1 MAKNKLLN
9 YSVSIIIPMINE
21 INSLKKTMEI
31 ISKIR
36 CKKEYNIIVSK
47 KLTSKDTFLELNILK
62 KKYSNFYVYIQKK
75 KFVGGAIAK
84 GIEKSKNTH
93 IAIMAAD
100 METNPHDLK
109 KMVKISKHNL
119 KTIIS
124 GDRWLNKNSF
134 KQYSF
139 VKLILNFLAQKIIS
153 IFYNVS
159 LKDFT
164 FAYRIY
170 PKVALSKI
178 TIDELRHGFALE
190 LILKPIKLGYKV
202 INFPTKW
209 RARTEGNP
217 TSSLLTYYSFLKVLI
232 KNLI

>member
-1 MAKNKLLN
+1 MAKNKLPH
-9 YSVSIIIPMINE
+9 YSLSIIIPMINE
-21 INSLKKTMEI
+21 INSLKKTIEI
-31 ISKIR
+31 IDKIK
-36 CKKEYNIIVSK
+36 CKKEYNIIISK
-47 KLTSKDTFLELNILK
+47 KLTSKNTLLELNKLK
-62 KKYSNFYVYIQKK
+62 KKYSNLFVYIQKK
-75 KFVGGAIAK
+75 KFVGGAVAK
-84 GIEKSKNTH
+84 GIEKSKYTY

-100 METNPHDLK
+100 METNPCDLK
-109 KMVKISKHNL
+109 KMVQISKHNL
-119 KTIIS
+119 NKIIT

-134 KQYSF
+134 KKYSF
-139 VKLILNFLAQKIIS
+139 IKLILNFLAQKIIS
-153 IFYNVS
+153 QFYKVNI
-159 LKDFT
+159 KDFT

-170 PKVALSKI
+170 PKKALSKI
-178 TIDELRHGFALE
+178 VIDELRHGFALE